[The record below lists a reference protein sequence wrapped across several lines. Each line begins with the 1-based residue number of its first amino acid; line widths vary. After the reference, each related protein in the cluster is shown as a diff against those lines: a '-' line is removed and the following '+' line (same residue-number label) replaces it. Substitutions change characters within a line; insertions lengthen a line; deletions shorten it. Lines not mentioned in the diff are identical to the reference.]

1 MLYGGAMNNKLIIA
15 AAGSGK
21 TTHLVQEAHKKSHK
35 KILITTFTDNNASEI
50 KQKFIALYG
59 SVPSNVTVL
68 PWVSFL
74 LTHCV
79 RPYQSC
85 YDMSLHDVNIGFL
98 LVSEKSGAK
107 YQSRAGHTV
116 YWKEEEN
123 FKKHYFNN
131 NFQIYSDKISKF
143 VIKNNERSNNAVFS
157 RLKKIFDCVYI
168 DEIQDMVGYD
178 LEIIKLFLKEI
189 EEVLLVGDPRQC
201 TYSTHNAQKH
211 TQYAEGNIEN
221 FIREKLGRRIT
232 CEIDTSTLNVS
243 HRNFKEQ
250 CDFSSLLY
258 PQYPVPTPCSCAECR
273 GLSANNGLF
282 LVKSVDV
289 KKYLL
294 KTKAVQ
300 LRWDIR
306 TQCHDTT
313 PCFNMGE
320 SKGMTFEHTLIYLTV
335 PMVKWLKDR
344 TYELNFSS
352 KAKFYVALTR
362 AKYSVAIVWDAETH
376 FVPEFTMYSPE
387 DENEYIVPMLF

>member
-1 MLYGGAMNNKLIIA
+1 
-15 AAGSGK
+15 
-21 TTHLVQEAHKKSHK
+21 
-35 KILITTFTDNNASEI
+35 
-50 KQKFIALYG
+50 
-59 SVPSNVTVL
+59 
-68 PWVSFL
+68 
-74 LTHCV
+74 
-79 RPYQSC
+79 
-85 YDMSLHDVNIGFL
+85 
-98 LVSEKSGAK
+98 
-107 YQSRAGHTV
+107 
-116 YWKEEEN
+116 
-123 FKKHYFNN
+123 
-131 NFQIYSDKISKF
+131 
-143 VIKNNERSNNAVFS
+143 
-157 RLKKIFDCVYI
+157 
-168 DEIQDMVGYD
+168 MVGYD
-178 LEIIKLFLKEI
+178 LEIIKLLLKEI

-250 CDFSSLLY
+250 CDFSSHLY

-273 GLSANNGLF
+273 GLSTNNGLF

-335 PMVKWLKDR
+335 PMIKWLKDR
-344 TYELNFSS
+344 THELSFSS

-362 AKYSVAIVWDAETH
+362 AKYSVAIVWDDETR
-376 FVPEFTMYSPE
+376 FVPEFTIYSPE
-387 DENEYIVPMLF
+387 DEYIMPTLF